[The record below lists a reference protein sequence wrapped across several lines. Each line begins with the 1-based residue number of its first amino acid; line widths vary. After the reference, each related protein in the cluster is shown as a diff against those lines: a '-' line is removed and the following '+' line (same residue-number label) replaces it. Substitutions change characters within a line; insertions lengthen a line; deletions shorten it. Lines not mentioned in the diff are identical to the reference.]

1 MEEDELNQPTSSESC
16 SNFQNSGEFGIQDEG
31 ANTMEENNRPAD
43 TPLKNVMAQFMET
56 ETSSESTK
64 KRRKIVLRRVV
75 KRKAEQSEDSDDS
88 RMLISTPYAT
98 SSGLSKNEQRFQEF
112 LAFDSQNLK
121 RKKVEQSGTSPATS
135 SMKST
140 SSGNSESLFYSS
152 ATLSDPFGHSLM
164 LGTSS
169 EKQNSEA
176 SPGTSTNA
184 EQSSEFSCGTSP
196 SETKTEKQKPE
207 KFRPAE
213 YPSFKILE
221 ETRKSGESESPELQF
236 EYPETEEELESE
248 PIRDEQCSSEAE
260 QCPMSS
266 TSSGI
271 RDEQSSPE
279 IETDLSLDTT
289 KCPICNQPKSIIDLV
304 PLVGKYEKLVVL
316 IPWVI
321 DGLPIEKAIALLNS
335 EEFHFVCPEHPKST
349 VSKYLEYLNV
359 SSIEELEKINIGPKN
374 SLTIIAQSISRLFSI
389 GLKRTIFKFCE
400 KFESQESY
408 NQFVMEELERRE
420 NEEFRDQMK
429 CVVCRKEEAEDLR
442 KLGDSEEKLIFL
454 SAFLDKITVETA
466 RSICK
471 SNGAFRACDSHFDDI
486 FKRTFQILPVS
497 RIVDIKQ
504 CSIKECDPWMGNVR
518 RLRSDITS
526 NQYLDLLQGFCAKN
540 GAADIIETTSENVKN
555 SVSRKCEN
563 EVRKSGETQIQMA
576 NSEKCVI
583 CQKVKIRPLF
593 RKTQTFIERLIVLTG
608 WILTDKKAEI
618 RAMSL
623 LNEQISFVCWSHFTE
638 FSGRILDELCIKNR
652 NELSTCYR
660 FLVKKLMKTV
670 NILAPYMKKDE
681 FLNEFELWLKASSN
695 WCKPNS
701 NFQFDKQVIC
711 SFCIKKK
718 NEPMKRV
725 DSREDKLIL
734 MIASVLDKRFEM
746 DIAIS
751 FVRSQKECF
760 ICFQH
765 FQSSIDR
772 IFQFLSI
779 QQMYQLSMC
788 RQDLMQNLMVIV
800 HKLNGEVRI
809 TTNEFRQIMSDF
821 YENHCRRM
829 NPLPKCPTRP
839 HIRK

>member
-1 MEEDELNQPTSSESC
+1 MEKDKFNQPTSSESC
-16 SNFQNSGEFGIQDEG
+16 SNFQNSGEFGIQGEEEK
-31 ANTMEENNRPAD
+31 TMEENNRDTSEQIAMVNSGAEVQYMPAD

-88 RMLISTPYAT
+88 RMLVSTPYAT

-112 LAFDSQNLK
+112 LAFDSQNPK
-121 RKKVEQSGTSPATS
+121 RKSGTSPVTS

-140 SSGNSESLFYSS
+140 TSRDSRIQWSST
-152 ATLSDPFGHSLM
+152 ATLSDPLGEKLM

-169 EKQNSEA
+169 EEQNSEA
-176 SPGTSTNA
+176 SPGTSSNA

-196 SETKTEKQKPE
+196 YEAKTEKQKPE
-207 KFRPAE
+207 KFRPAD

-221 ETRKSGESESPELQF
+221 ETRKSGESESPELQL
-236 EYPETEEELESE
+236 EYPETEEELDNLVETE
-248 PIRDEQCSSEAE
+248 PIRDEQC
-260 QCPMSS
+260 PMAS
-266 TSSGI
+266 T
-271 RDEQSSPE
+271 SPE
-279 IETDLSLDTT
+279 IETDFTPEST

-304 PLVGKYEKLVVL
+304 PLVGKFEKLVVL

-321 DGLPIEKAIALLNS
+321 DGLPIEKAIALLNL
-335 EEFHFVCPEHPKST
+335 
-349 VSKYLEYLNV
+349 SKYLEYLNV
-359 SSIEELEKINIGPKN
+359 SSTEELEKINIGPKN
-374 SLTIIAQSISRLFSI
+374 ALTIIAQSISRLFSI
-389 GLKRTIFKFCE
+389 GLQRTIFKFCE
-400 KFESQESY
+400 KFESKESY
-408 NQFVMEELERRE
+408 NQFVMDELERRE

-454 SAFLDKITVETA
+454 SAFLDKITVGIA
-466 RSICK
+466 RSIYK
-471 SNGAFRACDSHFDDI
+471 SNGAFRACDSHFADI
-486 FKRTFQILPVS
+486 LKRIFEILPVS
-497 RIVDIKQ
+497 QIVDIKK
-504 CSIKECDPWMGNVR
+504 CSIEESDPWMGNVR

-526 NQYLDLLQGFCAKN
+526 NQYLDLLQGFCAIN
-540 GAADIIETTSENVKN
+540 GTGHTIQSTSSAN
-555 SVSRKCEN
+555 SVARKCEN
-563 EVRKSGETQIQMA
+563 EVRKSGETQIQMS

-608 WILTDKKAEI
+608 WILTNKTAESQAI
-618 RAMSL
+618 SL
-623 LNEQISFVCWSHFTE
+623 LNEQISFICWSHFSE
-638 FSGRILDELCIKNR
+638 FSGRILDELCIRNR
-652 NELSTCYR
+652 NELSTCYQ

-681 FLNEFELWLKASSN
+681 FLDEFELWLKASSN
-695 WCKPNS
+695 WCKPNT
-701 NFQFDKQVIC
+701 NVQFDKQVIC

-718 NEPMKRV
+718 EESIKRV
-725 DSREDKLIL
+725 DSKEDKLIL

-751 FVRSQKECF
+751 FVRSKKELI
-760 ICFQH
+760 ICFEH
-765 FQSSIDR
+765 FQSAIDR

-779 QQMYQLSMC
+779 QKMYQLSMC
-788 RQDLMQNLMVIV
+788 RQDLMQNLMVV
-800 HKLNGEVRI
+800 VRNLNGKGNI